1 MPFYRDK
8 LNVWDIKHVK
18 IYEKNVLRFDI
29 KPKEFQF
36 ILNVVNCSYSVANV
50 YMFKPDGKMLI
61 FSVFIFTWN
70 LNYQQNNNNSNNTEK
85 KNENNLVIGHQY
97 FVWLLWRTT
106 NKSGRNMF
114 IFTHI
119 QHNMTQSHAK
129 LFMQFVVG
137 CVHFGANKSVAIS
150 TSETGS

>member
-70 LNYQQNNNNSNNTEK
+70 LN
-85 KNENNLVIGHQY
+85 
-97 FVWLLWRTT
+97 
-106 NKSGRNMF
+106 
-114 IFTHI
+114 
-119 QHNMTQSHAK
+119 
-129 LFMQFVVG
+129 
-137 CVHFGANKSVAIS
+137 
-150 TSETGS
+150 